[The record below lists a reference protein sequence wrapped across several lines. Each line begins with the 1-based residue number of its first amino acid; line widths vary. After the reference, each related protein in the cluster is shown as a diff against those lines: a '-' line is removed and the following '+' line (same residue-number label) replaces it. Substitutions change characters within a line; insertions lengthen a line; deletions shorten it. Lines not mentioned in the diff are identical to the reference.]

1 MGLWSIKAQEI
12 RAGGFTLRFGAHDDA
27 SDTCYLQVNGAT
39 EGQHIMFSR
48 DGEVLSIKPIV
59 IESQA
64 DAERRAAEDIE
75 RASREPMFSPQHG
88 VNWPAGES
96 LTHDE
101 AVALAKRE
109 HDVAHEPV
117 RYPDRP
123 FNAPPP
129 SPAPLP
135 YTRPVD
141 ANGKPL

>member
-12 RAGGFTLRFGAHDDA
+12 RAGGFTLRFGAHDDD

-59 IESQA
+59 I
-64 DAERRAAEDIE
+64 
-75 RASREPMFSPQHG
+75 
-88 VNWPAGES
+88 ES